1 MKSLAKI
8 FGVAGLCVIAAC
20 SPESEVH
27 ITQESYSDLLGEPD
41 FSYRLFPYVNKE
53 TGQPTGNFALLVME
67 AHTVNKN
74 AFDLEGNR
82 GTQTCGAFRTID
94 SIVNGNGQ
102 IAIEY
107 FGSVGIRYARRPA
120 CRRSLS
126 GNRHHGLA
134 PGAPAQHCCRE
145 YAHQRLIFHAQ
156 SKPNTPV

>member
-67 AHTVNKN
+67 AHTFNKN

-94 SIVNGNGQ
+94 SIVDGNGQ

-107 FGSVGIRYARRPA
+107 FGSVGIRFPTYETKYVPVDLTGDIIARYETEI
-120 CRRSLS
+120 S
-126 GNRHHGLA
+126 GNVVDVLSLESVKSTYCA
-134 PGAPAQHCCRE
+134 
-145 YAHQRLIFHAQ
+145 FH
-156 SKPNTPV
+156 PN